1 MESGTINLN
10 NITLR
15 ISAGNKGQI
24 PLDLPHII
32 FSGRSNVGKSTLI
45 NKLLMRNKLART
57 SSLPGKTV
65 TINFF
70 EIDKKL
76 FFVDL
81 PGYGYANRS
90 ASDKAKWSALVED
103 YFKTVKD
110 VKAFVVQLVDL
121 KVGPTGDDIMM
132 LEYMSRLRLS
142 YIVAATK
149 SDKLNVTDKTK
160 ATERLLNHNLIGEE
174 RLFVTSANGK
184 NSIDRLRNAI
194 FNDFALTFNAQN

>member
-1 MESGTINLN
+1 MTNGAINLHN
-10 NITLR
+10 VNLR
-15 ISAGNKGQI
+15 ISAGNKSQI

-45 NKLLMRNKLART
+45 NKLLSRNKLART
-57 SSLPGKTV
+57 SSVPGKTV

-90 ASDKAKWSALVED
+90 AADKAKWSSLVED
-103 YFKTVKD
+103 YFKTVKG

-121 KVGPTGDDIMM
+121 KVGPTSDDIMM
-132 LEYMSRLRLS
+132 LEYMNGLQIP

-149 SDKLNVTDKTK
+149 SDKLNATDKAK
-160 ATERLLNHNLIGEE
+160 AIDRLLNHNLIGEE
-174 RLFVTSANGK
+174 KLFVTSANDK
-184 NSIDRLRNAI
+184 DSVDKLRNAI
-194 FNDFALTFNAQN
+194 LK